1 VFLTTTVE
9 VSDDNCHHKSLIT
22 VSKIS
27 SDLLSLNIESGCEH
41 IKKAAASIGQN
52 LNRMAVTATF
62 DRNIVYEKV
71 AEAMPG
77 CVVCAVPCAI
87 VKASWTE
94 LGMNLRKD
102 AHIQFV

>member
-1 VFLTTTVE
+1 VN
-9 VSDDNCHHKSLIT
+9 DDSCHNRTLIT

-41 IKKAAASIGQN
+41 IKKTAASLGQN
-52 LNRMAVTATF
+52 LNRSSVTGTYDHNLVHKKA
-62 DRNIVYEKV
+62 

-77 CVVCAVPCAI
+77 CVVCTVPCAI
-87 VKASWTE
+87 VKAAWAE
-94 LGMNLRKD
+94 LGMNLRKG